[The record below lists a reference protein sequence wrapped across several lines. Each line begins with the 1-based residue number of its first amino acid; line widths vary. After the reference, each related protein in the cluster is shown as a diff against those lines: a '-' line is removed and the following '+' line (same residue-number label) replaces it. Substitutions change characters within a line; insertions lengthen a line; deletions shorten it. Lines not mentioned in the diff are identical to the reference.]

1 MSHSPHGT
9 LTAVSRLRTA
19 LEDTA
24 MALAAADLDRLLAA
38 DTTLQAALHALPP
51 LASVDSAERAVFRR
65 ELEAAAAALLRCRRL
80 GVGLTDF
87 VRISLEAHG
96 GQLGYEP
103 TRTAAAALTGRGFT
117 QRV

>member
-1 MSHSPHGT
+1 MSQPLQGS
-9 LTAVSRLRTA
+9 LTAVTRLRAA

-24 MALAAADLDRLLAA
+24 IALAAADLDRLLAA
-38 DTTLQAALHALPP
+38 DTALQAALYALPR
-51 LASVDSAERAVFRR
+51 LASVDPAERSVFRR
-65 ELEAAAAALLRCRRL
+65 ELEAAGAALLRCRRL

>member
-1 MSHSPHGT
+1 MSHPPQGN
-9 LTAVSRLRTA
+9 LTAVSRLRIA

-24 MALAAADLDRLLAA
+24 TALAAADLDGLLAA
-38 DTTLQAALHALPP
+38 DTALQAALHALPA
-51 LASVDSAERAVFRR
+51 LSSVDPADRSVFRR

-87 VRISLEAHG
+87 VRISLDAHG

-103 TRTAAAALTGRGFT
+103 TRTAAAALSGRGFT

>member
-1 MSHSPHGT
+1 MSHSPQGN

-24 MALAAADLDRLLAA
+24 MALATADLNRLLAA
-38 DTTLQAALHALPP
+38 DTALQAALQALPS
-51 LASVDSAERAVFRR
+51 LASVDPEQRSVFRR
-65 ELEAAAAALLRCRRL
+65 ELEAAAGALLRCRRL
-80 GVGLTDF
+80 GVGLSDF
-87 VRISLEAHG
+87 VRISLDAHG
-96 GQLGYEP
+96 GHLGYEP

>member
-1 MSHSPHGT
+1 MSHPPAGN
-9 LTAVSRLRTA
+9 LTAVSRLRSA

-24 MALAAADLDRLLAA
+24 TALAAADLDRLLAA
-38 DTTLQAALHALPP
+38 DTALQAALQALPA
-51 LASVDSAERAVFRR
+51 LSSVDPEERGVFRR

-80 GVGLTDF
+80 GVGLSDF
-87 VRISLEAHG
+87 VRISLDAHG

-117 QRV
+117 RRV

>member
-1 MSHSPHGT
+1 MSNPTQGT
-9 LTAVSRLRTA
+9 LTAVARLRSA

-24 MALAAADLDRLLAA
+24 MALATADLDRLLAA
-38 DTTLQAALHALPP
+38 DTALQAALQALSR
-51 LASVDSAERAVFRR
+51 LASVNPEERLQFRR

-80 GVGLTDF
+80 GVGLSDF
-87 VRISLEAHG
+87 VRISLDAHG

-117 QRV
+117 RRI